1 MKMFKDTKAVSPV
14 IGIMLML
21 VVTVILAAA
30 VSSTSTGL
38 MKSSDPAPM
47 AVFDVKVAKD
57 LSGSGPAQY
66 MTIKLVTGD
75 AIHTKDLKVVTT
87 NPNAAGVQI
96 REKLPGDWRAYAKS
110 FTYEGTVYS
119 YEGNVPYWNNMGKG
133 GFGGING
140 TNNEDVNFG
149 NYILKPGVSMTAQD
163 YSPNQ
168 NLASWNGEDYDLG
181 TGDTISQMQD
191 MFADWDSVSK
201 GDFVNV
207 KIIHMPSNKVI
218 FASNVEVI

>member
-38 MKSSDPAPM
+38 MKSTEAAPM

-57 LSGSGPAQY
+57 VNPNDVNSY
-66 MTIKLVTGD
+66 MVIKQVTGD
-75 AIHTKDLKVVTT
+75 AIQTKDLKIVTT
-87 NPNAAGVQI
+87 NTKANGIQI
-96 REKLPGDWRAYAKS
+96 REKFPGENNTYGGRA
-110 FTYEGTVYS
+110 V
-119 YEGNVPYWNNMGKG
+119 GNVPYWNNVGKG
-133 GFGGING
+133 YFGANA
-140 TNNEDVNFG
+140 DVDFG
-149 NYILKPGVSMTAQD
+149 NYTLKPGVSMTAQD
-163 YSPNQ
+163 YYGDD
-168 NLASWNGEDYDLG
+168 LGVWDGADYDTTSGLG
-181 TGDTISQMQD
+181 QMQD

-218 FASNVEVI
+218 FSSDVEVV

>member
-38 MKSSDPAPM
+38 MKSTEKAPM

-57 LSGSGPAQY
+57 VEAVGMPGTMSY
-66 MTIKLVTGD
+66 MTVKHVTGD
-75 AIHTKDLKVVTT
+75 AIQTKDLKIVTL
-87 NPNAAGVQI
+87 NSNAEGTQI
-96 REKLPGDWRAYAKS
+96 REKLPSESGVYGAYES
-110 FTYEGTVYS
+110 
-119 YEGNVPYWNNMGKG
+119 EGNVPYWNNMGMG
-133 GFGGING
+133 GFGSNP
-140 TNNEDVNFG
+140 TVDFG
-149 NYILKPGVSMTAQD
+149 NYTLKPGVSMTAQD
-163 YSPNQ
+163 FVNIWGDD
-168 NLASWNGEDYDLG
+168 NVAAWNVVNSDYDLG
-181 TGDTISQMQD
+181 TNNSIGQMQD
-191 MFADWDSVSK
+191 MFADWNNVSK

-218 FASNVEVI
+218 YSSDVEVV